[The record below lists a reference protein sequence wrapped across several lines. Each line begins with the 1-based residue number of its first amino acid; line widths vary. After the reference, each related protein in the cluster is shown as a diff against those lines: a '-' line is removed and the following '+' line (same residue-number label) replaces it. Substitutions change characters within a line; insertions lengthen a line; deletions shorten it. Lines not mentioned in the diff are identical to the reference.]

1 MLTYGE
7 APLAYGLTRGMARV
21 IGVDLV
27 RAVTEGWLSRA
38 ELGALVETCVGC
50 RQAASCT
57 AWLAR
62 TVDAPA
68 LPGYCA
74 NKSDLEALRGA

>member
-57 AWLAR
+57 AWLRRSACAR
-62 TVDAPA
+62 ASA
-68 LPGYCA
+68 
-74 NKSDLEALRGA
+74 SW